1 MIFKEHDNMNIN
13 EMVNE
18 YTDVYARIEEAKI
31 KLRTLEHNILH
42 NILDDMGRSTME
54 GVKVRRVKDGKE
66 GYLAVGRRY
75 SDDTHDS
82 IIFYPLKKNGEASV
96 LPSDTHWILVFSKN
110 SNAFT
115 KIYINNIP
123 TELKDASEK
132 LKEIYEAI

>member
-1 MIFKEHDNMNIN
+1 MFKEYDNMNIN

-42 NILDDMGRSTME
+42 NILDDIGRSTME

-75 SDDTHDS
+75 SVDMHNS
-82 IIFYPLKKNGEASV
+82 IIFYPLKKNGEVSA

>member
-1 MIFKEHDNMNIN
+1 MIFKEYDNMNIN

-42 NILDDMGRSTME
+42 NILDDIGRSTME
-54 GVKVRRVKDGKE
+54 GVRVRRIKDGKE

-75 SDDTHDS
+75 SDDRYSS
-82 IIFYPLKKNGEASV
+82 IIFYPSKKNGEASTR
-96 LPSDTHWILVFSKN
+96 PSDSHWILIMHMG
-110 SNAFT
+110 SNVSA